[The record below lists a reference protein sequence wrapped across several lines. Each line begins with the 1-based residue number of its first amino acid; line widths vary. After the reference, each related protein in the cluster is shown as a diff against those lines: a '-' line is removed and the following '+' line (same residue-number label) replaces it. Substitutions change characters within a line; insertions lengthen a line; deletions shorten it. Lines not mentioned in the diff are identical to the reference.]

1 MREGADGEGLPGPR
15 AGDDPESRAWLVGG
29 LRDPLGERRQ
39 LGAARRPE
47 EGLELKPE
55 GELDGLARRA
65 RRRDDDETAPRI
77 TRPDEGVVVRGEIAV
92 LDGPRGA
99 VGGGYGR
106 RSAGGRAAGFAAVF
120 PGARDSR
127 SVVGARRAPLRAA
140 GAAVRSN
147 ASSSSRSGG
156 P

>member
-1 MREGADGEGLPGPR
+1 MGEGADGEGLPRPG
-15 AGDDPESRAWLVGG
+15 AGDDPEPRTRPVGG

-47 EGLELKPE
+47 EGLELEPE
-55 GELDGLARRA
+55 GELDGFAGRA
-65 RRRDDDETAPRI
+65 RRGDDDQAAPGI
-77 TRPDEGVVVRGEIAV
+77 TRPDEGVVVRREIAV
-92 LDGPRGA
+92 LDGSRGA

-106 RSAGGRAAGFAAVF
+106 RSAGGRAGDWAAAFAGV
-120 PGARDSR
+120 PRD
-127 SVVGARRAPLRAA
+127 RAA
-140 GAAVRSN
+140 SSALRDAGRAVVELPRSN